1 MKENVQK
8 LSITFDVYEPGFE
21 VLVNTEFTRLSAIV
35 DSKCSVEKHIIS
47 HKIQIQIPKAKVTES
62 DDNSSE
68 VYSQAGDS
76 KSVNDSGEASTTA
89 PTNWFIDLFRSKQP
103 STQQPKPAQQPTPTP
118 QMSSASSS
126 NDTKSVTVGKSKI
139 IVCVGDLTK
148 QAVSVLLHYRK
159 LRSCRRRNLK
169 L

>member
-21 VLVNTEFTRLSAIV
+21 VLVNMEFARLSAIV
-35 DSKCSVEKHIIS
+35 DSTCSIEQQIID
-47 HKIQIQIPKAKVTES
+47 HKIQFQIPKAKVTES

-68 VYSQAGDS
+68 VYSQADDS
-76 KSVNDSGEASTTA
+76 KSVNDSGEASTKA
-89 PTNWFIDLFRSKQP
+89 PKNWFLGLFRPKKP
-103 STQQPKPAQQPTPTP
+103 STQQTKPAQQPTPKP
-118 QMSSASSS
+118 QIPSASSS

-148 QAVSVLLHYRK
+148 QAVSVFLPLSK
-159 LRSCRRRNLK
+159 VK
-169 L
+169 VMQT